1 MVIFAST
8 VVLAFAVLQT
18 APSASVSSPMA
29 QCRQIGCAREMTLAL
44 PHALRKGETAW
55 LLVKVGAIGRDQIQI
70 TTQDGR
76 PLGTISSFGIRSGK
90 AAGTYTVRPLEN
102 EADVFELTSSDG
114 KNACL
119 FETLT
124 TDLSS
129 IPGKSEVVF
138 KKYGDNYVLSQ
149 IYEAGSKVGAMSVRT
164 LAERQH
170 SKKSGIPTREA
181 VETTKT
187 P

>member
-76 PLGTISSFGIRSGK
+76 PLGTISPFGIRSGK
-90 AAGTYTVRPLEN
+90 AAGTYTVPVPA
-102 EADVFELTSSDG
+102 EALSDG
-114 KNACL
+114 RLALRVSVMQSGRAPRAPTAKEVKSL
-119 FETLT
+119 RLLIRQFE
-124 TDLSS
+124 D
-129 IPGKSEVVF
+129 
-138 KKYGDNYVLSQ
+138 
-149 IYEAGSKVGAMSVRT
+149 GS
-164 LAERQH
+164 
-170 SKKSGIPTREA
+170 
-181 VETTKT
+181 
-187 P
+187 